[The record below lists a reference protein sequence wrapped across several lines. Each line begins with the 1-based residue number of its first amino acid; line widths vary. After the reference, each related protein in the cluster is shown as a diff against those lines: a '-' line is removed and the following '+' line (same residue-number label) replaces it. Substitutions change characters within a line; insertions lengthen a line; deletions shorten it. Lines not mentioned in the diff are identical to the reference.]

1 MSTNNPLA
9 KHFRQPSVYLKLPSQ
24 GKYWPED
31 SLELSASGDLP
42 VYPMTTRDEI
52 VLRTPDALLNGEGV
66 ISTIHSCCP
75 TIKNAWHMPNGDI
88 DAVLIAIRVASYGN
102 EMEINSKCPHCE
114 NQTSHTVDLN
124 IVLDRVRFPDYSKTM
139 VCEGIT
145 IKLKPQSYEVA
156 NKANMAA
163 FEEQKMLQN
172 LITDNLEDQEKINE
186 FNLRMNNLNDLNN
199 DLLVGSTEY
208 IETSDGIKVVNV
220 AHIREFFENAQ
231 GKIVKQIKTT
241 LESLRKQGE
250 LPALTVACDS
260 CAKGYELKVEF
271 DYARFFGND

>member
-1 MSTNNPLA
+1 
-9 KHFRQPSVYLKLPSQ
+9 
-24 GKYWPED
+24 
-31 SLELSASGDLP
+31 
-42 VYPMTTRDEI
+42 
-52 VLRTPDALLNGEGV
+52 
-66 ISTIHSCCP
+66 
-75 TIKNAWHMPNGDI
+75 MPNGDI